1 MTAPTINLLPPDQPQ
16 APRAH
21 IPQARAVR
29 WRSPSEVNWLEP
41 VVSVFVSQR
50 AFVRFCAHA
59 GSDLSNEVGGWL
71 VGKWRADK
79 VTGRQF
85 VVVEN
90 SLPATLTRHG
100 SAFLTFTQDTQVA
113 LYEALEE
120 RFPGKQLVG
129 WYHTHPRMGVFLS
142 EYDTWLHRN
151 FFPEHYQVALV
162 IEPYSAT
169 GGFFIRQTD
178 GSLDARRYYGF
189 YELHN
194 RRRRSVMHWRNL
206 YSEAETVTGG

>member
-1 MTAPTINLLPPDQPQ
+1 
-16 APRAH
+16 
-21 IPQARAVR
+21 
-29 WRSPSEVNWLEP
+29 VNWLEP